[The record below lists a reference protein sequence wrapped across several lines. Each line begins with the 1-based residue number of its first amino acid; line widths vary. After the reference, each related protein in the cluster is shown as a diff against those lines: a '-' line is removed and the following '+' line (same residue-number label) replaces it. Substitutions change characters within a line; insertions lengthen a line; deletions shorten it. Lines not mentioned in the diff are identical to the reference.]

1 MIAFA
6 RGDAGRLPFPDGAFG
21 LTVGSPPYSDC
32 RMYLEDGTD
41 PGVSRPARA
50 WVEWML
56 RVTAEC
62 LRVTRGPVVWVVGCP
77 TRDRTYQP
85 IAEGL
90 AWRWF
95 AEGWTE
101 RGPGTV
107 RDGSAY
113 RPTYWH
119 RPGIPG
125 SGGDQSFRMDV
136 EACLLFK
143 RPGALPFAE
152 PTATGQVPKWN
163 PGGALSYRDR
173 EGRRVNGKPQTMRD
187 PYGTLRVQVY
197 EPPAIA
203 NPGTLF
209 STGAAGGGK
218 LGHSLAHDGEA
229 PYPVAVPARFVLTY
243 CPPGGLTLDPFSGSG
258 TTAQACRENGR
269 RCVGLDLRMSQC
281 RLGRRRLATVTPSL
295 PFGDSA

>member
-6 RGDAGRLPFPDGAFG
+6 RGDAGRLPFPDGAFD

-125 SGGDQSFRMDV
+125 SMSRHASCSSG
-136 EACLLFK
+136 
-143 RPGALPFAE
+143 
-152 PTATGQVPKWN
+152 
-163 PGGALSYRDR
+163 
-173 EGRRVNGKPQTMRD
+173 
-187 PYGTLRVQVY
+187 
-197 EPPAIA
+197 PA
-203 NPGTLF
+203 P
-209 STGAAGGGK
+209 
-218 LGHSLAHDGEA
+218 
-229 PYPVAVPARFVLTY
+229 
-243 CPPGGLTLDPFSGSG
+243 CPSPSP
-258 TTAQACRENGR
+258 
-269 RCVGLDLRMSQC
+269 
-281 RLGRRRLATVTPSL
+281 RRRGRFRNGIPAAP
-295 PFGDSA
+295 

>member
-6 RGDAGRLPFPDGAFG
+6 RGDAGRLPFPDGAFD

-41 PGVSRPARA
+41 PGVSRPARE
-50 WVEWML
+50 WVDWML
-56 RVTAEC
+56 GVTAEC

-77 TRDRTYQP
+77 TRDRTYQS

-113 RPTYWH
+113 GPTYWH
-119 RPGIPG
+119 RFGIPG
-125 SGGDQSFRMDV
+125 SGGDQAFRADV
-136 EACLLFK
+136 ELCLVFK
-143 RPGALPFAE
+143 RPGPLPYAI
-152 PTATGQVPKWN
+152 PTATGQPPKWAV
-163 PGGALSYRDR
+163 GGRPSC
-173 EGRRVNGKPQTMRD
+173 RRVHGAREQRD
-187 PYGTLRVQVY
+187 KDYI
-197 EPPAIA
+197 PPDIA